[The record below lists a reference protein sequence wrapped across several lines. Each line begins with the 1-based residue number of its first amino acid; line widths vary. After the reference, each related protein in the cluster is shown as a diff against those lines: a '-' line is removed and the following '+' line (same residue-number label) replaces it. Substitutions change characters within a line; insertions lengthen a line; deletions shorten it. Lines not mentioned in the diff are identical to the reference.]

1 MQDDEDVEI
10 YFIDVSISLNEHIYK
25 MKHYNYQD
33 DDVEVDEV
41 LEDLLNVSSI
51 NIKFIFSFVLQLL
64 ARLEALNRHNCK

>member
-1 MQDDEDVEI
+1 
-10 YFIDVSISLNEHIYK
+10 